1 MTAEIAG
8 RSEATGHQI
17 TVRTRR
23 GGLRVAAVW
32 QVLMP
37 VAHAIEHVQITS
49 NRKRDVEDMTIAF
62 AERFSG
68 SLQTV
73 LGQFKTMTWVAAAE
87 LS

>member
-1 MTAEIAG
+1 MTAEFAG

-17 TVRTRR
+17 TVRTRL
-23 GGLRVAAVW
+23 GGMRVAAVW

-37 VAHAIEHVQITS
+37 VAHAIEHVRITS

-62 AERFSG
+62 AEKSSG
-68 SLQTV
+68 SLQAV
-73 LGQFKTMTWVAAAE
+73 LGQFKTMNWLPAAE

>member
-8 RSEATGHQI
+8 RSEVTGHQI
-17 TVRTRR
+17 TVRTKR
-23 GGLRVAAVW
+23 GGMRVAAVW

-37 VAHAIEHVQITS
+37 VAHAIEHVRITS

-68 SLQTV
+68 SLQII

>member
-8 RSEATGHQI
+8 GSEARGHQI

-23 GGLRVAAVW
+23 GGMRVAAVW

-37 VAHAIEHVQITS
+37 VAHAIEHVRITS

-62 AERFSG
+62 AGKFSG
-68 SLQTV
+68 SLQAV
-73 LGQFKTMTWVAAAE
+73 LGQLKTMTWVAAAE